1 MWGGRWVGKG
11 SRGHDRNNKLQYTVT
26 RLVFDREMLRIRFQ
40 RLKVRSVN
48 TETSQSSKSSIT
60 RLQEGSGGDGKVN
73 VR

>member
-11 SRGHDRNNKLQYTVT
+11 SRGHDRNKLQYTGT

-60 RLQEGSGGDGKVN
+60 RLQDGSGGAGKVN

>member
-1 MWGGRWVGKG
+1 MWGSRWVGKG
-11 SRGHDRNNKLQYTVT
+11 SRGHDRNKLQYTVT

-60 RLQEGSGGDGKVN
+60 RLQDGSGGAGKVN